1 MKVNIKSMRS
11 SSEILR
17 GIEKLV
23 IDHRLS
29 YIDAAVFYAEKNN
42 MEIETVANIIK
53 MSTVVKSHIQV
64 EAEDLNFLPKTAH
77 LPI

>member
-23 IDHRLS
+23 FDKDLS
-29 YIDAAVFYAEKNN
+29 YIDAAILYAEKNN
-42 MEIETVANIIK
+42 IEIETVANIIK

-64 EAEDLNFLPKTAH
+64 EAENLNFLPKSAH

>member
-23 IDHRLS
+23 FEKELS
-29 YIDAAVFYAEKNN
+29 YIDAAILYAEKNN
-42 MEIETVANIIK
+42 IEIETVANIIK

-64 EAEDLNFLPKTAH
+64 EAENLNFLPKSAH

>member
-23 IDHRLS
+23 VEKDLS
-29 YIDAAVFYAEKNN
+29 YIDAAIFYAEKNS

-64 EAEDLNFLPKTAH
+64 EAENLNFLPKSAH